1 MKVHG
6 AMRRWGVD
14 WRLLV
19 LIPLSTVLCVLIMST
34 LMVIRS
40 MLSSPGIEPLLALP
54 FFMGIGLM
62 MAVFAW
68 SVSLPLS
75 LLGWVGAFAF
85 LRGRGLSD
93 RSAAMVAAG
102 LAGVCGSAG
111 FVFWMPPSVEPGN
124 TIGLGLFGV
133 LLPVVVVGS
142 VLAARL
148 IYRPTGATA

>member
-1 MKVHG
+1 MREHG
-6 AMRRWGVD
+6 ALRRWGID
-14 WRLLV
+14 RRLLV

-34 LMVIRS
+34 LMVIPS
-40 MLSSPGIEPLLALP
+40 MLSSPGVEPLPALP

-68 SVSLPLS
+68 PVSLPLS
-75 LLGWVGAFAF
+75 LVGWVVAFAF

-102 LAGVCGSAG
+102 LAGVCGSVG
-111 FVFWMPPSVEPGN
+111 FIFWMPRSAEPGN

-142 VLAARL
+142 VPAARL
-148 IYRPTGATA
+148 IYRHRGATA